1 MRRSRLP
8 LAVLLIALLAGGTA
22 GCDGEP
28 PKSAA
33 PAAPKL
39 PAGVIAAVGVDAP
52 DRITVSDPQTGKVIR
67 TVRLPGGAILF
78 DRRNFSAD
86 WSMVAWLDETD
97 GSLNA
102 GELRGDGYVRTATW
116 RPSADDRY
124 SSPAFH
130 PSTGRIWA
138 TLSGVGENAA
148 DETRIV
154 SVDPRKPSTAP
165 RQEAGKGLVNFDSK
179 GNPASSATAA
189 VVGQVAAKAE
199 LLWTEQ
205 ELVYADVRADDEAA
219 RISYR
224 CVERISGTAMACVGA
239 GRFGAVARLTLD
251 RAART
256 VTLRELLPA
265 TEARVYGVVAAPDGN
280 RLMVNTDQGWET
292 IDATSG
298 AASGVTRPELPAD
311 ARADLFDWI

>member
-1 MRRSRLP
+1 MRRPRP
-8 LAVLLIALLAGGTA
+8 LLGALLIALLFGGTVA
-22 GCDGEP
+22 CDGGSEP
-28 PKSAA
+28 PQ
-33 PAAPKL
+33 PPPTPKL
-39 PAGVIAAVGVDAP
+39 PAGVIAAIGVDAP

-67 TVRLPGGAILF
+67 TVKLPDGAILF

-86 WSMVAWLDETD
+86 WSMVAWLSEND

-102 GELRGDGYVRTATW
+102 GELRGDGYVRSATW
-116 RPSADDRY
+116 RATATDRY

-130 PSTGRIWA
+130 PATGRIWA
-138 TLSGVGENAA
+138 TLSGDGENAA

-154 SVDPRKPSTAP
+154 SVNPRKPSDAP
-165 RQEAGKGLVNFDSK
+165 HPEAGKGLINFDSK
-179 GNPASSATAA
+179 GNPASAATAA
-189 VVGQVAAKAE
+189 VVGQTAAKAE
-199 LLWTEQ
+199 LLWTDQ
-205 ELVYADVRADDEAA
+205 ELVYADVRADDESA

-239 GRFGAVARLTLD
+239 GRYGSVARLTLD

-256 VTLRELLPA
+256 VTMQELLPA
-265 TEARVYGVVAAPDGN
+265 SETRVYGVVAAPDGS
-280 RLMVNTDQGWET
+280 RLMVNTDQGWTT

-311 ARADLFDWI
+311 VRADLFDWI